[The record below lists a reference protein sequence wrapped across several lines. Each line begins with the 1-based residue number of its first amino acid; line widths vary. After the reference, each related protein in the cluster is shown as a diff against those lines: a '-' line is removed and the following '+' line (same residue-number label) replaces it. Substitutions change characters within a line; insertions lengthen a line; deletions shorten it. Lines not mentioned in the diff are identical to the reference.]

1 MLLFFRNFRVKAGN
15 VSDGACRLS
24 GQSLVF
30 GLERPIAELESRI
43 GVTPLLDLRLCAE
56 RNESTSNTCDEGI
69 CINVISAITK
79 LAVAHCDEATRGH
92 ACPTSTST
100 PVNYHHAHEG

>member
-15 VSDGACRLS
+15 VSDGDCSLS

-30 GLERPIAELESRI
+30 GLESPIAELESRI

-56 RNESTSNTCDEGI
+56 RNEPTNNTLLSACDEGK
-69 CINVISAITK
+69 CNNVISTITK
-79 LAVAHCDEATRGH
+79 LWHTVTKQLEAMH
-92 ACPTSTST
+92 T
-100 PVNYHHAHEG
+100 PPVLVHL

>member
-1 MLLFFRNFRVKAGN
+1 MFLSNFRVKAGN

-30 GLERPIAELESRI
+30 GLEKPIAELESRI

-56 RNESTSNTCDEGI
+56 RNEPTSNTLLSACDEGI
-69 CINVISAITK
+69 CTNVIGGITK
-79 LAVAHCDEATRGH
+79 PWHTVTKQLDAMH
-92 ACPTSTST
+92 AP
-100 PVNYHHAHEG
+100 PVLVHL